1 MDSLAEGLGRAPG
14 ASGGQRLSPAGAPNP
29 LGCVAQRP
37 RGTGRTPG
45 RRQKLQPGLSQ
56 TTAEPARR
64 EWGVDLL
71 VCTGARER
79 TAAAQQGPLPRFH
92 LCAKDVAPR
101 GFCAFSVDT
110 QSQGLGTAA
119 CPGRGWG
126 CLCHVVFI
134 SHGGRSK
141 LRVGAGSAWLWW
153 PVASMWWLRVTAAC
167 SLTAERAGGPRSP
180 ACVRPA
186 RSGVAAWPPS
196 VAHAALAGAQCRP
209 RGRVEKEAG
218 RVCSQW
224 LLYRLWCTFK
234 TLAEI
239 RSSGL

>member
-1 MDSLAEGLGRAPG
+1 MNITSNVCLSLSFLRKSQQRARHVCSRFGPCGTQVAVGLDSLAEGLGRAPG
-14 ASGGQRLSPAGAPNP
+14 ARGGQRLSPAGALNP
-29 LGCVAQRP
+29 LGCAAQRP

-141 LRVGAGSAWLWW
+141 LSVGAGSAWLWW
-153 PVASMWWLRVTAAC
+153 PVASMWWLRVTA
-167 SLTAERAGGPRSP
+167 
-180 ACVRPA
+180 
-186 RSGVAAWPPS
+186 
-196 VAHAALAGAQCRP
+196 
-209 RGRVEKEAG
+209 
-218 RVCSQW
+218 
-224 LLYRLWCTFK
+224 RLVP
-234 TLAEI
+234 
-239 RSSGL
+239 